1 MVDFSSFSSQPQIIS
16 TKNNIICGQQPQQ
29 QSSQS
34 KAKTVTQ
41 NQRQQQQVKQT
52 NTNISPPSTE
62 RTGPEG
68 EADEEEPSEVWNMNL
83 YNVVKKGSKLHE

>member
-1 MVDFSSFSSQPQIIS
+1 MEYFCFSSQPQIIS

-41 NQRQQQQVKQT
+41 NQRQQQQVKQN

-68 EADEEEPSEVWNMNL
+68 EADEEEPSEVWNMN
-83 YNVVKKGSKLHE
+83 

>member
-16 TKNNIICGQQPQQ
+16 TKNNIICGQQPHQ

-41 NQRQQQQVKQT
+41 NQRQQQQQLKQT
-52 NTNISPPSTE
+52 NTDNSPPSTE

-68 EADEEEPSEVWNMNL
+68 EADEEEPSEVS
-83 YNVVKKGSKLHE
+83 Y